1 MVDADCIR
9 VHDNSKEEVSIEE
22 TIFFFYLLFI
32 YYYFLFYPL
41 KKLLLGER
49 STLLGE
55 MLIEHCRFVYNIDMV
70 MLSTMYANAM

>member
-1 MVDADCIR
+1 MIIPR
-9 VHDNSKEEVSIEE
+9 KRFLLKRL
-22 TIFFFYLLFI
+22 FFFFFNLLFI